1 VSENI
6 GNSICSARKGGD
18 PAKIASSVSVS
29 PGEGRLAG
37 GRRMKFR
44 FRRERRKSGRV
55 GLNLP
60 VEFRIYLPSC
70 PEIASRFLSGQLHD
84 FSQEGLALFTNVI
97 HSNSLH
103 MFHPTAI
110 TSEQCLLEIRI
121 PTGAQALTLH
131 GRVIWYDR
139 IDEQGPFLFH
149 VGVRLLEHPK
159 DLKTQIETS
168 VREHR
173 TAEGAMG

>member
-1 VSENI
+1 M
-6 GNSICSARKGGD
+6 
-18 PAKIASSVSVS
+18 KIW
-29 PGEGRLAG
+29 
-37 GRRMKFR
+37 
-44 FRRERRKSGRV
+44 FRRERRKSGRI

-84 FSQEGLALFTNVI
+84 FSQDGLALFTNVI
-97 HSNSLH
+97 HANSLH

-121 PTGAQALTLH
+121 PSGDQGLTLH
-131 GRVIWYDR
+131 GRVVWYDQ
-139 IDEQGPFLFH
+139 IDGESPFLFQ
-149 VGVRLLEHPK
+149 VGIKLLEHPTK
-159 DLKTQIETS
+159 DLRTQIESS

-173 TAEGAMG
+173 TAAGSLT